1 MGRRSAV
8 ALLGAISIGA
18 LFLGPLAILAMVVA
32 AVGLALYLVATWPPL
47 DHPSPRAWASLGA
60 KGPESGRWNPLARPL
75 RHDELRLGW
84 WGWMFASLPAAMGLH
99 YALRGRYYWHSKM
112 FLLVVL
118 VAVASA
124 AFYGLLRRPLLRPG
138 AWRWLGAALGTSAA
152 ALLLAAFLGPSASAA
167 QTYLTEGDLDRARA
181 ELAQLDEEQR
191 RSEGEAVRAELEAR
205 EALALQSCEAVVQR
219 LDALPERLRAKVRS
233 HADLL
238 ALAKARVAVAAGK
251 WEEGRLALLC
261 GSEFLRAGAMAKA
274 LERQISHG
282 K

>member
-1 MGRRSAV
+1 V

-47 DHPSPRAWASLGA
+47 DHPSPRAWASHGA
-60 KGPESGRWNPLARPL
+60 KGPESGRWKPLARPL
-75 RHDELRLGW
+75 QHDELRLGW
-84 WGWMFASLPAAMGLH
+84 WGWMFASLPAAVGLH

-124 AFYGLLRRPLLRPG
+124 AFYGLVRRPLRRPG
-138 AWRWLGAALGTSAA
+138 AWRWVGTALGASAA
-152 ALLLAAFLGPSASAA
+152 ALSLAAFLAPSASAA
-167 QTYLTEGDLDRARA
+167 QRYLAAGDLGRARA
-181 ELAQLDEEQR
+181 ELAQLDEEER
-191 RSEGEAVRAELEAR
+191 RGEGDAVRAELEAH

-219 LDALPERLRAKVRS
+219 QGALPDRLRAKVRS
-233 HADLL
+233 HADRM
-238 ALAKARVAVAAGK
+238 ALARAQAAVAAGK
-251 WEEGRLALLC
+251 WEEGRLALRC
-261 GSEFLRAGAMAKA
+261 GSEFLRSSVMAKA
-274 LERQISHG
+274 LERQISLH